1 MAIPVINIGSK
12 LDGKGFKQA
21 ETATQKLT
29 KNVKKLAGAFGVAF
43 GTTQLIAYGKRAV
56 KAFADSELEARRLT
70 TAVTN
75 LGLAFS
81 APEIDRYIDKVEL
94 ATGVNRDQLQP
105 AFLTLLR
112 TTGSLAKSQEL
123 LNLSLDIAASEGLNA
138 TTVAEKLSQAYVGQ
152 ARGLRT
158 LNLGLT
164 TAELNTSDFETI
176 QKRLTTLFGGQGE
189 TAANSYTASIAK
201 LAIASE
207 QASEII
213 GQGLVD
219 SLLILGGNTSVD
231 ELAQDMLNAARNTR
245 DFQKSLSE
253 LINFGLAPL
262 KFFSLGFAEL
272 VKATGPLVDLI
283 VTGDPSGFMTKK
295 PPAPS
300 SAPAAAFGGK
310 TFYADAQKNA
320 EAIAKAEAT
329 ARKRAA
335 ELLAIKKKQQGLESK
350 ILKDKKLGNLIDKAN
365 LALNKGEEVF
375 DMDKIQNAAAL
386 KNQAEQLA
394 KSTTDTQRLQIAND
408 TARLNVKQSILALED
423 AIAAKDEAAITA
435 ATNKLNADLRVLG
448 ALSMQNVKLQ
458 DIKSILDSLK
468 PKDLVN
474 LTNLDAALSKI
485 QEMLRLLAQANA
497 ESRGSI
503 PTSGSLGSGIPAGDY
518 IPPIST
524 SGGSIAAILEYAE
537 AATARANAFAEL
549 LDMDT
554 AAKTAS
560 LQASSIYSNSGA
572 LQSFR
577 EKEAATINIY
587 ANTIANPDELTN
599 LIQNS
604 LITLNRRGD
613 YLVPLGT
620 L

>member
-1 MAIPVINIGSK
+1 MPDINIGSK
-12 LDGKGFKQA
+12 FDAKGFKQA
-21 ETATQKLT
+21 ETATQKLG
-29 KNVKKLAGAFGVAF
+29 KNVKSLAKSFGLAF
-43 GTTQLIAYGKRAV
+43 GTAQIISFGKQAV
-56 KAFADSELEARRLT
+56 KAFAESELEATRLK
-70 TAVTN
+70 TAVSN
-75 LGLAFS
+75 LGLAFA
-81 APEIDRYIDKVEL
+81 APEIDRYIDKIEL

-105 AFLTLLR
+105 AFLTLLQ
-112 TTGSLAKSQEL
+112 TTGSLTKSQEL
-123 LNLSLDIAASEGLNA
+123 LNLSLDVAAATGADAASVS
-138 TTVAEKLSQAYVGQ
+138 TKLAQAYIGN
-152 ARGLRT
+152 AKGLRS

-164 TAELNTSDFETI
+164 TAELNSADFETV
-176 QKRLTTLFGGQGE
+176 QKRITQLFGGQGQ
-189 TAANSYTASIAK
+189 AAAESYVGQMNK

-213 GQGLVD
+213 GGGLVD
-219 SLLILGGNTSVD
+219 SLIILSGNTSVD
-231 ELAQDMLNAARNTR
+231 ELAVDMLDAARNTAAFTR
-245 DFQKSLSE
+245 SVVNLANT
-253 LINFGLAPL
+253 INAPVKGLAEIMTA
-262 KFFSLGFAEL
+262 F
-272 VKATGPLVDLI
+272 VKATDPFVDLI
-283 VTGDPSGFMTKK
+283 IEGDPSGFMTKK

-320 EAIAKAEAT
+320 EAIAKAETT
-329 ARKRAA
+329 AKKRAA